1 ILGDPQNFYPSIHI
15 TGTNGKTSTSRMIDS
30 LLTAFGMKTGR
41 FTSPHL
47 LDVRERI
54 SLEGYPITR
63 EGFVRAW
70 EDIEP
75 YVGMVDE
82 RSSQEGGPRL
92 SFFEVF
98 TIMAYAAFADYPVD
112 AAVVE
117 VGMGGRWDA
126 TNVIDSGVSVITPIA
141 LDHTKWLGS
150 TIEEIAREKAGII
163 KPGQVVVIMAQEE
176 EVLDIL
182 LEQARSVD
190 AIARVEGRDF
200 EVVGRQMGVGGQMV
214 TIRTPSAVYEDVFV
228 PLFGQYQAHN
238 AAA

>member
-1 ILGDPQNFYPSIHI
+1 
-15 TGTNGKTSTSRMIDS
+15 MIDS

-54 SLEGYPITR
+54 SLEGHPITR

-75 YVGMVDE
+75 YIGMVDE
-82 RSSQEGGPRL
+82 RSAQEGGPRL

-98 TIMAYAAFADYPVD
+98 TIMAYAAFADSRSTPPSSRS
-112 AAVVE
+112 AWA
-117 VGMGGRWDA
+117 GAWDA

-141 LDHTKWLGS
+141 WITRSGWAPRSKRS
-150 TIEEIAREKAGII
+150 RAKRPASSS
-163 KPGQVVVIMAQEE
+163 PGQVVVIMAQEE

-182 LEQARSVD
+182 LE
-190 AIARVEGRDF
+190 
-200 EVVGRQMGVGGQMV
+200 
-214 TIRTPSAVYEDVFV
+214 
-228 PLFGQYQAHN
+228 
-238 AAA
+238 